1 MNDMTA
7 LSGLVLLGALG
18 FLILWREGVLSRRR
32 LLFLSAALLF
42 AAMTVRALC
51 MDHETLDYQ
60 NFLTV
65 WVNFFR
71 ENGGFAALRESVG
84 NYNVP
89 YLYFLALF
97 SYSAVRDLYL
107 IKLLSICFDVLLAW
121 GTLRLAE
128 HFSKSA
134 VVRLAAF
141 FITLLLPTVVLNGAY
156 WGQCDSIYAAFTV
169 WSIYFA
175 LRGRGIRAVAAAALS
190 FAFKLQAVF
199 LLPVFLIFLFAKKI
213 KWRHLAVFPLTYFLA
228 VLPAVALGRPLADTV
243 LLYFDQ
249 AGSVGSALNY
259 NSPSIFAFVRGD
271 VDAALLSALGVGA
284 AFLFLLLLF
293 LLCFIQRRSL
303 NDRALLTCAVLVCVA
318 VPFFLPHMHDRYFFS
333 CGRALRGAGADRAAP
348 CLRPRLRQ
356 LCLAA
361 GLSRL
366 PAAALPA
373 AHALWRC
380 GAAGGHP
387 CAGHLSCPL
396 PVRSRRHTAARCAIG
411 SARLTFC
418 IPAAG
423 TSPTAHPL

>member
-107 IKLLSICFDVLLAW
+107 IKLLSVCFDVLLAW
-121 GTLRLAE
+121 GTLRLAG

-134 VVRLAAF
+134 AVRLAAF

-156 WGQCDSIYAAFTV
+156 WGQCDSIYAAFAV
-169 WSIYFA
+169 WSVYFA

-318 VPFFLPHMHDRYFFS
+318 VPFFLPHMHDRYFFLADVLS
-333 CGRALRGAGADRAAP
+333 VALALTAPPLAFVPVCVSFASLLGYHAYLRQRYLLPMRYGAVALLAVILALVIYLVLCLSEPGGTRRRAA
-348 CLRPRLRQ
+348 R
-356 LCLAA
+356 
-361 GLSRL
+361 
-366 PAAALPA
+366 
-373 AHALWRC
+373 
-380 GAAGGHP
+380 
-387 CAGHLSCPL
+387 
-396 PVRSRRHTAARCAIG
+396 
-411 SARLTFC
+411 
-418 IPAAG
+418 
-423 TSPTAHPL
+423 

>member
-121 GTLRLAE
+121 GTLRLAG

-134 VVRLAAF
+134 AVRLAAF

-156 WGQCDSIYAAFTV
+156 WGQCDSIYAAF
-169 WSIYFA
+169 
-175 LRGRGIRAVAAAALS
+175 
-190 FAFKLQAVF
+190 
-199 LLPVFLIFLFAKKI
+199 
-213 KWRHLAVFPLTYFLA
+213 
-228 VLPAVALGRPLADTV
+228 
-243 LLYFDQ
+243 
-249 AGSVGSALNY
+249 
-259 NSPSIFAFVRGD
+259 
-271 VDAALLSALGVGA
+271 
-284 AFLFLLLLF
+284 
-293 LLCFIQRRSL
+293 
-303 NDRALLTCAVLVCVA
+303 
-318 VPFFLPHMHDRYFFS
+318 
-333 CGRALRGAGADRAAP
+333 
-348 CLRPRLRQ
+348 
-356 LCLAA
+356 
-361 GLSRL
+361 
-366 PAAALPA
+366 
-373 AHALWRC
+373 
-380 GAAGGHP
+380 
-387 CAGHLSCPL
+387 
-396 PVRSRRHTAARCAIG
+396 
-411 SARLTFC
+411 
-418 IPAAG
+418 
-423 TSPTAHPL
+423 